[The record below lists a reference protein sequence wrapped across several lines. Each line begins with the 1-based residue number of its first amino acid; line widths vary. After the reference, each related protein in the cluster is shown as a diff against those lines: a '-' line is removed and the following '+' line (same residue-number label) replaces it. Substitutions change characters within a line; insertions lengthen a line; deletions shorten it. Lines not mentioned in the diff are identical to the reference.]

1 MNRPDDL
8 IKWAKV
14 ENRMLLAICLIEL
27 LYILI
32 KTP

>member
-1 MNRPDDL
+1 MKRPDEL

-14 ENRMLLAICLIEL
+14 ENRLLLAVCIIEL

-32 KTP
+32 KK

>member
-1 MNRPDDL
+1 MSRPEDF
-8 IKWAKV
+8 IRWAKV
-14 ENRMLLAICLIEL
+14 ENRILLAICLIML